1 MKALIIEDSLELANS
16 LVNFFK
22 IDGHVTDHAEDLET
36 AEEHISVSK
45 FDIVLLDI
53 MLPDGDGR
61 DFLKKIRKK
70 NNNVPVI
77 VMTAKTEISDKVD
90 LLDIGADDYIIK
102 PFDKSELE
110 ARCRAVLRRQSGQ
123 NQIKLEFAN
132 TIVYPLIAK
141 IEVNGQTK
149 TLRNRELR
157 LLEIFYNSPEI
168 IFSKDQ
174 LSDRMFSIS
183 EIVSE
188 NAIEVYIARIRKKL
202 EGGDAKIETAR
213 GIGYKLTK

>member
-16 LVNFFK
+16 LVNFFR
-22 IDGHVTDHAEDLET
+22 IDGHVTDHAEDLQT

-188 NAIEVYIARIRKKL
+188 NAIEVYIGRIRKKL

>member
-16 LVNFFK
+16 LVNFFR
-22 IDGHVTDHAEDLET
+22 IDGHVTDHAEDLQT

-183 EIVSE
+183 EIISE
-188 NAIEVYIARIRKKL
+188 NAIEVYIGRIRKKL

>member
-22 IDGHVTDHAEDLET
+22 IDGHVTDHAEDLQT

-183 EIVSE
+183 EIISE

>member
-22 IDGHVTDHAEDLET
+22 IDGHVTDHAEDLQT

-188 NAIEVYIARIRKKL
+188 NAIEVYIGRIRKKL

>member
-16 LVNFFK
+16 LVNFFR
-22 IDGHVTDHAEDLET
+22 IDGHVTDHAEDLQT

-141 IEVNGQTK
+141 IEVNGQKK

>member
-22 IDGHVTDHAEDLET
+22 IDGHVTDHAEDLQT

>member
-1 MKALIIEDSLELANS
+1 M
-16 LVNFFK
+16 
-22 IDGHVTDHAEDLET
+22 
-36 AEEHISVSK
+36 
-45 FDIVLLDI
+45 
-53 MLPDGDGR
+53 
-61 DFLKKIRKK
+61 
-70 NNNVPVI
+70 
-77 VMTAKTEISDKVD
+77 
-90 LLDIGADDYIIK
+90 
-102 PFDKSELE
+102 
-110 ARCRAVLRRQSGQ
+110 
-123 NQIKLEFAN
+123 
-132 TIVYPLIAK
+132 
-141 IEVNGQTK
+141 
-149 TLRNRELR
+149 RNRELR

>member
-16 LVNFFK
+16 LINFFR
-22 IDGHVTDHAEDLET
+22 IDGHVTDHAEDLQT

>member
-16 LVNFFK
+16 LVNFFR
-22 IDGHVTDHAEDLET
+22 IDGHVTDHAEDLQT

-188 NAIEVYIARIRKKL
+188 NAIELYIARIRKKL

>member
-16 LVNFFK
+16 LVNFFR
-22 IDGHVTDHAEDLET
+22 IDGHVTDHAEDLQT

-53 MLPDGDGR
+53 MLLDGDGR

>member
-61 DFLKKIRKK
+61 DFLKKIRRK

>member
-1 MKALIIEDSLELANS
+1 MKSLIIEDSLELANS
-16 LVNFFK
+16 LVNFFR
-22 IDGHVTDHAEDLET
+22 IDGHVTDHAEDLQT

>member
-16 LVNFFK
+16 LVNFFR
-22 IDGHVTDHAEDLET
+22 IDGHVTDHAEDLQT

-149 TLRNRELR
+149 NLRNRELR

>member
-16 LVNFFK
+16 LVNFFR
-22 IDGHVTDHAEDLET
+22 IDGHVTDHAEDLQT

-174 LSDRMFSIS
+174 LSDRMCSIS

>member
-16 LVNFFK
+16 LVNFFR
-22 IDGHVTDHAEDLET
+22 IDGHVTDHAEDLQT

-53 MLPDGDGR
+53 MFPDGDGR

>member
-22 IDGHVTDHAEDLET
+22 IDGHVTDHAEDLQT

-53 MLPDGDGR
+53 MLLDGDGR

>member
-16 LVNFFK
+16 LVNFFR
-22 IDGHVTDHAEDLET
+22 IDGHVTDHAEDLQT

>member
-188 NAIEVYIARIRKKL
+188 NAIEVYIGRIRKKL

>member
-1 MKALIIEDSLELANS
+1 MANS

-188 NAIEVYIARIRKKL
+188 NAIEVYIGRIRKKL